1 MMPTPHG
8 MLHIFM
14 FHTDCVDNDNSLTRT
29 IIMKTACLAA
39 LIGSA
44 LLASPSFAQTSTDQA
59 NSDKVVVA
67 HRGASGYLPEHTLA
81 AKALAYAMKPDYIE
95 QDVVMTKDDRLV
107 VLHDHYLDRV
117 TNVAEVFPD
126 RARDDGRYYAIDFT
140 LAEIKQLS
148 VTEGF
153 NIKEGEQVQGF
164 PERFPIWQS
173 DFKVPTFEEE
183 IEMILG
189 LNKTLGYDIGI
200 YPEIKAPWFHR
211 HEGKDISVAVL
222 KVLKQYGYTTKDSK
236 VYLQTFD
243 FNELKRIHDELMPA
257 LGMDV
262 KLVQLMAY
270 TDWNETM
277 VYGKDGSATPYSYD
291 WMFQPEGMAAV
302 AKYADGIGPWKP
314 MVVSDDSEK
323 GNIKLTGLVKA
334 AHEVGMQVHPYTFRS
349 DEGRIPAYANDF
361 NDMLDIFYKTANVDG
376 VFTDF
381 PDKAVSYLNQQ

>member
-1 MMPTPHG
+1 
-8 MLHIFM
+8 
-14 FHTDCVDNDNSLTRT
+14 
-29 IIMKTACLAA
+29 MKTACLAA
-39 LIGSA
+39 VIGSA
-44 LLASPSFAQTSTDQA
+44 LLASPSFAQIGTDET

-126 RARDDGRYYAIDFT
+126 RARKDGRYYAIDFT

-153 NIKEGEQVQGF
+153 NIKEGKQVQGF
-164 PERFPIWQS
+164 PERFPMWQS

-183 IEMILG
+183 IEMIHG

-211 HEGKDISVAVL
+211 HEGKDISAAVL
-222 KVLKQYGYTTKDSK
+222 KVLKQYGYTSKDSK

-257 LGMDV
+257 MGMDV

-277 VYGKDGSATPYSYD
+277 EYGKDGNAQPYSYD
-291 WMFQPEGMAAV
+291 WMFEPNGMATV
-302 AKYADGIGPWKP
+302 GKYADGIGPWKP
-314 MVVSDDSEK
+314 MVVSDESTK

-334 AHEVGMQVHPYTFRS
+334 AHEAGMQVHPYTFRS

-361 NDMLDIFYKTANVDG
+361 NDMLDIFYNTADVDG

-381 PDKAVSYLNQQ
+381 PDKAVNFLHN